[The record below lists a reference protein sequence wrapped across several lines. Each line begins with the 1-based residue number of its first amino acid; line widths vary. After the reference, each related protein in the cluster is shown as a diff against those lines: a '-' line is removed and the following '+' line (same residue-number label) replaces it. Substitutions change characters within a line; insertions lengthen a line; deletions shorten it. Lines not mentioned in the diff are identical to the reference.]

1 VAGYG
6 QYLRLP
12 RIDLLL
18 WIITSSFF
26 DELVKEFYA
35 RLSVESAVAEALLI
49 GLLHEPTFQGDDD
62 GRKQD

>member
-18 WIITSSFF
+18 WIITSRFSG
-26 DELVKEFYA
+26 ELSKEFYA
-35 RLSVESAVAEALLI
+35 RLSVESAVAEALRY
-49 GLLHEPTFQGDDD
+49 GLLHDPTFQGDDD